1 MAKGE
6 MMGMWRGWLI
16 AGVLCWGV
24 SGIGS
29 NGGWGPSLTSA
40 KTQGGLTIF
49 GRVYLPDGQP
59 APRVKVRVEVV
70 NGFARE
76 MLTDD
81 QGNYEFR
88 GVVAGRYRMMASHPN
103 RPELA
108 TEPAESDSTRS
119 YANRLQLDLYFQLPR
134 EAMPPSI
141 PPGTIDLREMKGAAE
156 VPAATRKAW
165 QQARRHLEAR
175 EWEKARRQ
183 LDRVIEQSPTFI
195 EAWIE
200 RGQVAIEQQHHG
212 EAARDF
218 AEALRLDPGVAA
230 AHRGLGLC
238 LLQGGRFEEAVGSLE
253 RAYALAPEDAQTLL
267 LLGYGNLSLTRVDLA
282 RQCLEEALRLD
293 PRGSLRAHVYLGQV
307 KAHGGDFAGA
317 VASLRRYFEAVPIPV
332 DGQRLRTLEAD
343 WQRRAAGGPPR

>member
-1 MAKGE
+1 MGKGE
-6 MMGMWRGWLI
+6 AMMGRGWMI
-16 AGVLCWGV
+16 AGILFWAL

-29 NGGWGPSLTSA
+29 NGALASA
-40 KTQGGLTIF
+40 KAQGGLTLF
-49 GRVYLPDGQP
+49 GRVHLPDGQP

-76 MLTDD
+76 VLTDD

-134 EAMPPSI
+134 EGMPPSI
-141 PPGTIDLREMKGAAE
+141 PPGTIDVREMKGAAA

-183 LDRVIEQSPTFI
+183 LDRVIEQSPAFI

-200 RGQVAIEQQHHG
+200 RGQVGIEQQRHG
-212 EAARDF
+212 EAAQDF
-218 AEALRLDPGVAA
+218 AEALRLDPRLAP

-293 PRGSLRAHVYLGQV
+293 PRGALRAHVYLGQV

-317 VASLRRYFEAVPIPV
+317 VASLRRYFEAVPTPV
-332 DGQRLRTLEAD
+332 DGQRLRALEAD
-343 WQRRAAGGPPR
+343 WQRRAAGGSPR